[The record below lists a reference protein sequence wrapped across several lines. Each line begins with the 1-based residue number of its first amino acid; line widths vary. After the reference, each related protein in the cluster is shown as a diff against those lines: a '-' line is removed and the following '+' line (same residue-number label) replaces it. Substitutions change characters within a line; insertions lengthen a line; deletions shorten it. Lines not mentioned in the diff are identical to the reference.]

1 MENRTADQWEDCFE
15 GSFYDPHCFD
25 GEKSAKEI
33 EDKGTG
39 LDVINFFFSNYYLLH
54 SILDITNFD
63 IVNFEI

>member
-1 MENRTADQWEDCFE
+1 MKNRTANQWEDCFE

-25 GEKSAKEI
+25 GEKSAEEI

-39 LDVINFFFSNYYLLH
+39 LDVINFFFSNYYLLQ
-54 SILDITNFD
+54 SNLDITNLD